1 MNFQKL
7 VIALFILPSLVFG
20 GLTSVV
26 EAESDLSE
34 QENQVQLL
42 IKIQQLLQIIL
53 QLQKQIKSQNRE
65 ITADREVYQSEV
77 YTFPHEEIYFV
88 DGLTLI
94 NSDKSGT
101 VRKVDQQIFDFFTS
115 IIGREFVLSKIDEW
129 KIFYNPNSDID
140 AYVESINNMNGWV
153 VGVNREGFDTSD
165 TDVKESFIDLFLH
178 EYSHIL
184 LIDFSGFNQKFS
196 TNFWTINDRKHQIQI
211 ETANEKDKFD
221 LANDYYNKNSQRF
234 VSDYATMSIDEDMAE
249 TFVYFVRE
257 NKPTGNIIRDQKI
270 RSFYQESNLVKIR
283 TQIRENLKTINL

>member
-7 VIALFILPSLVFG
+7 IITLFILPSFVFG
-20 GLTSVV
+20 GPTSVV

-34 QENQVQLL
+34 KENQVQLL

-53 QLQKQIKSQNRE
+53 QLQKQIE
-65 ITADREVYQSEV
+65 IQDKEVRIDREVYESEV

-88 DGLTLI
+88 DGLILV

-101 VRKVDQQIFDFFTS
+101 VRKIDQQIFDFFTS
-115 IIGREFVLSKIDEW
+115 IVGREFVLSKIDEW

-140 AYVESINNMNGWV
+140 AYVESINNMSGWV

-165 TDVKESFIDLFLH
+165 TDVRESFTDLFLH

-196 TNFWTINDRKHQIQI
+196 TNFWTTSDRKHQIQI
-211 ETANEKDKFD
+211 ETANGKDKFA
-221 LANDYYNKNSQRF
+221 LAKNYYSKNSQRF

-249 TFVYFVRE
+249 TFVYFVSE
-257 NKPTGNIIRDQKI
+257 DKPLGNTIRDQKI
-270 RSFYQESNLVKIR
+270 RTFYQEPELVKIR
-283 TQIRENLKTINL
+283 TQIRANLKAVAL